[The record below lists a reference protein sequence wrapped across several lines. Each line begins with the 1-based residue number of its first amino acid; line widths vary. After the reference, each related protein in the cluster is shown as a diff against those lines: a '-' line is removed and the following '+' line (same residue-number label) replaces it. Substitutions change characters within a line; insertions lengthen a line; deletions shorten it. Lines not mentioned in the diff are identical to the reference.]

1 MVDVRISMACT
12 KCSLVP
18 KFHLHQKTREQ
29 QYFKLYLQ
37 ANIHKMSVAPMIPMG
52 ISPGMPQPSTS
63 SPRKSL
69 ASRYRGATI
78 EDLDLA
84 PALSITPESSVGNAL
99 GLSYDRD
106 FSQLTVISARTRSLL
121 GYLDVEKIKKMLQ
134 EGKLSESDQ
143 VSKAMNRFRTKGRVY
158 KVITPDTPLE
168 ELDEFLSED
177 GREFAVVTDDRRRF
191 VLGVATRQDLENF
204 ATRRPD

>member
-1 MVDVRISMACT
+1 M
-12 KCSLVP
+12 
-18 KFHLHQKTREQ
+18 
-29 QYFKLYLQ
+29 
-37 ANIHKMSVAPMIPMG
+37 
-52 ISPGMPQPSTS
+52 
-63 SPRKSL
+63 
-69 ASRYRGATI
+69 
-78 EDLDLA
+78 
-84 PALSITPESSVGNAL
+84 GNAL

-106 FSQLTVISARTRSLL
+106 FSQLTVISAKTRSLL

-134 EGKLSESDQ
+134 EGSVSESDQ
-143 VSKAMNRFRTKGRVY
+143 VSKAMNRFRTKGKVY